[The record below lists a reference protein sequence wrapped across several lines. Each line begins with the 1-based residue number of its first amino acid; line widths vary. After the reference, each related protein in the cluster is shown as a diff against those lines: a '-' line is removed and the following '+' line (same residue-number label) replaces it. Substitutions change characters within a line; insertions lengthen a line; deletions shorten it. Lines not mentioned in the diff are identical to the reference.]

1 MTAYDL
7 KSLNLPRLYGTQLE
21 VFASVVENP
30 LGQALLMGSLLEN
43 GGIPKLRRLQ
53 LSETPTL
60 YPIETS
66 PVQENAPLPNI
77 SFDDCK
83 DHPRPPIPY
92 LTIRDYAAA
101 YHNGKTD
108 PLDIAEKVLAAVGAS
123 EQIQPPLRAFIAMQP
138 EDIMAQASASAER
151 LRQGKPLSI
160 LDGVPVAVKDEIDMQ
175 PYPTSV
181 GTNFMGKQPLR
192 PDSTVAARLRA
203 AGALMIGKTNMHEIG
218 INPNG
223 SNIHHGRAANPW
235 DLQRDTGGSSSGSAA
250 AVAAG
255 LCPVAIGADGGGSIR
270 IPAGLCGLVG
280 LKASFGRVSE
290 HGAAPLG
297 WSVAHLGP
305 IGACVEDVMLVYTA
319 IAGPDTSEPL
329 TLRQPRPSLTGW
341 DNPDLSGLRLGVYRE
356 WNEHADPQITAVCNA
371 MLANLVKVGATL
383 VEITIPE
390 LDAMRIA
397 HAVTIL
403 AEMAAAMH
411 PYLQQGEKF
420 APSTRLSLVI
430 GKVLSSRDYLQAQ
443 RMRTRAMRIFDEVF
457 SQVDAVLT
465 PAAGLVAPIVPP
477 QALAKGWSDLSSDTE
492 LMRFIFPANLIGL
505 PAITFPAGYSNEGIP
520 IGVQAIGRYWEEHLL
535 LRLAY
540 AAETFTERR
549 TPPVFYKVI

>member
-21 VFASVVENP
+21 LFASVVENP

-43 GGIPKLRRLQ
+43 GGIPKLRRLP
-53 LSETPTL
+53 LNEPPTL
-60 YPIETS
+60 YPIEAS
-66 PVQENAPLPNI
+66 PVQDNTPLAPI
-77 SFDDCK
+77 SLESLK
-83 DHPRPPIPY
+83 DHPHPPIPY
-92 LTIRDYAAA
+92 LTIRDYAEA
-101 YHNGKTD
+101 YHNRKID
-108 PLDIAEKVLAAVGAS
+108 PLEIAEKVLAAVGAS
-123 EQIQPPLRAFIAMQP
+123 EKLEPPLRAFIAMQR
-138 EDIMAQASASAER
+138 EDILAQASAAAER

-175 PYPTSV
+175 PYPTTV
-181 GTNFMGKQPLR
+181 GTNFMGKQPPR

-203 AGALMIGKTNMHEIG
+203 AGALLIGKANMHEIG

-223 SNIHHGRAANPW
+223 SNIHYGRAANPW

-290 HGAAPLG
+290 RGAAPLG

-305 IGACVEDVMLVYTA
+305 IGASVEDVMLAYAA
-319 IAGPDTSEPL
+319 IAGPEAGETL
-329 TLRQPRPSLTGW
+329 TLRQPRPNLADW
-341 DNPDLSGLRLGVYRE
+341 DNPNLTGVRLGVYRE
-356 WNEHADPQITAVCNA
+356 WNEHAEPQITAACNA
-371 MLANLVKVGATL
+371 MLANLVKAGATL

-411 PYLQQGEKF
+411 PYLEQGEKF
-420 APSTRLSLVI
+420 APSTRLSLMI

-443 RMRTRAMRIFDEVF
+443 RMRTRAMRIFDEIF
-457 SQVDAVLT
+457 KQVDAVLT
-465 PAAGLVAPIVPP
+465 PATGQVAPIIPP

-492 LMRFIFPANLIGL
+492 LMRFIFPANLVGL
-505 PAITFPAGYSNEGIP
+505 PAITFPAGYTGEGIP
-520 IGVQAIGRYWEEHLL
+520 IGMQAIGRYWEEHVL

-540 AAETFTERR
+540 AAETFAERR
-549 TPPVFYKVI
+549 TPPVFYRVI